1 MRYLALLALLLL
13 ASSADA
19 QRQRVSINDGWRFW
33 NGDVVS
39 VTEAPTDDWERIDLP
54 HTWNVE
60 DAFDDT
66 EGYRRGTGWYRRQL
80 DVPAGEQRLFLY
92 FEGANQVAD
101 VFVNG
106 REAGRHVGGYTA
118 FAVEITEL
126 VTPGESAELAVRVN
140 NEHDPNIAPLDAD
153 FTFYGGIYRDVWLV
167 ATDPVHIDVLD
178 HAGPGVYLDTPELA
192 EGDTRVRARTKLAND
207 SRQPVGVT
215 VRHTLTDP
223 EGTLVHTFATATEL
237 AAGARE
243 EVEVFSPEVVRPMLW
258 TPETPHVYHVRTEL
272 VVDGAMRDVVTEPL
286 GFRWMSV
293 DADGFVLNG
302 ERRQWAGT
310 NRHQDV
316 EGYGNAVPDDLHRRD
331 VQIVKNDG
339 FDFLR
344 LAHYPQD
351 EAVLNETDRV
361 GLAVWE
367 EIPVVNVITM
377 SDAFADNAEQRLVEM
392 IRQHYNHPSIVIWGY
407 MNEILLRI
415 PDPMPDGY
423 IEAVRQLAERLER
436 VVEREDP
443 TRVTAM
449 AISFNEVEYR
459 IADASDIFAFNLYF
473 GWYHDTFEDL
483 GLFLDSLRAE
493 HPDVPMMVSEY
504 GAGSDERIHG
514 DRPVRFDFSI
524 EHAENFHHASFQ
536 IMRER
541 PWLVG
546 SAVWNQFDF
555 GSAGRQDTKDGIN
568 QKGLYYFD
576 RTSKD
581 VAFLYRAMLND
592 EPVVEITPQ
601 RTVPTGKPFLRIERD
616 HVNRAGPRRQRVRVF
631 TNATQTVGLRMNGL
645 HLDRAPG
652 EGLTPRNGL
661 IEFEVALS
669 QGENQIDAL
678 ARWIG
683 DLSSWEGDAPPDG
696 FQLFRFDSVTLHYTD
711 TAAFFTSSPDAP
723 PAVALNVGA
732 DHSFTGAGGLVYI
745 AEADWPGAMPAEGHT
760 RRTHHRVHG
769 TDEDARFQ
777 TYREMPTTWALPE
790 LPAGTYDLTFGF
802 SEMDPLDR
810 QFTITVESL
819 PRTRSGGQPA
829 TALPVDL
836 STAGR
841 WQAVEKRLRLELA
854 EPGAPVLR
862 FETSGEPP
870 ILSSLVLR
878 RL

>member
-1 MRYLALLALLLL
+1 MLF
-13 ASSADA
+13 ASSAEA
-19 QRQRVSINDGWRFW
+19 QRQRVSLNDGWQFW

-39 VTEAPTDDWERIDLP
+39 ATEAPTDDWQRIDLP
-54 HTWNVE
+54 HTWNAE
-60 DAFDDT
+60 DAFGET
-66 EGYRRGTGWYRRQL
+66 EGYRRGIGWYRHQL
-80 DVPAGEQRLFLY
+80 EVPEGDRRLFLY

-106 REAGRHVGGYTA
+106 QPAGRHVGGYTA
-118 FAVEITEL
+118 FAFEITEL
-126 VTPGESAELAVRVN
+126 VTPGETAELAVRVN
-140 NEHDPNIAPLDAD
+140 NEHDPDIAPLDAD

-178 HAGPGVYLDTPELA
+178 HAGPGVYLDTPDLA

-223 EGTLVHTFATATEL
+223 EGTLVHTFEATTEL
-237 AAGARE
+237 AAGSRE
-243 EVEVFSPEVVRPMLW
+243 TVEIFSELVAYPMLW
-258 TPETPHVYHVRTEL
+258 SPETPHVYHVRTEL
-272 VVDGAMRDVVTEPL
+272 VVDGAVRDVVSEPL

-293 DADGFVLNG
+293 DGEGFRLNG
-302 ERRQWAGT
+302 KRRQLAGT

-331 VQIVKNDG
+331 VQIVKETG

-367 EIPVVNVITM
+367 EIPVVNQITM

-473 GWYHDTFEDL
+473 GWYHDTPADL
-483 GLFLDSLRAE
+483 GIFLDSLRVE

-536 IMRER
+536 IMRDR

-568 QKGLYYFD
+568 QKGLYTFD
-576 RTSKD
+576 RTPKD
-581 VAFLYRAMLND
+581 VAFLYRAMLAGSQSIPWAD
-592 EPVVEITPQ
+592 YDSDVASPRASPALVVH
-601 RTVPTGKPFLRIERD
+601 IERD
-616 HVNRAGPRRQRVRVF
+616 HLHRAGPLLQPVRVF
-631 TNATQTVGLRMNGL
+631 SNAAEVRLIVNGDTETHAAAPVNGL
-645 HLDRAPG
+645 AM
-652 EGLTPRNGL
+652 
-661 IEFEVALS
+661 FEVELVS
-669 QGENQIDAL
+669 GENRIQA
-678 ARWIG
+678 IG
-683 DLSSWEGDAPPDG
+683 FRKHDFRDLDISTDP
-696 FQLFRFDSVTLHYTD
+696 VTLHYTD
-711 TAAFFTSSPDAP
+711 TAAFFTSSRDSP

-732 DHSFTGAGGLVYI
+732 DHSFTGAGGLVYV
-745 AEADWPGAMPAEGHT
+745 AEADWPGAMPIEGRT

-777 TYREMPTTWALPE
+777 TYREMPSTWAFPK

-810 QFTITVESL
+810 QFTITVE
-819 PRTRSGGQPA
+819 GQP
-829 TALPVDL
+829 TTVLPVDL

-841 WQAVEKRLRLELA
+841 WQAVEKRIRIKLA
-854 EPGAPVLR
+854 EPSAPVLR
-862 FETSGEPP
+862 FETTDVPP